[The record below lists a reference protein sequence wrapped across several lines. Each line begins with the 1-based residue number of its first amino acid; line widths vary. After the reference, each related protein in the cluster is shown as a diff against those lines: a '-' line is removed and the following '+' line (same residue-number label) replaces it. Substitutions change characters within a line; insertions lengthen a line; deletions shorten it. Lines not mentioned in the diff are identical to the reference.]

1 MDCEPSGELAQEA
14 AAMDLSAGALRD
26 AYVAADVPGGDGS
39 GSYRA
44 VQGTYAQGREIGG
57 GVMGLLLI
65 LGVIFLSG
73 MAVSLHD
80 RIFGYDKD
88 DEYVDDSYLDRL
100 DYDDWSG
107 RD

>member
-1 MDCEPSGELAQEA
+1 
-14 AAMDLSAGALRD
+14 
-26 AYVAADVPGGDGS
+26 
-39 GSYRA
+39 
-44 VQGTYAQGREIGG
+44 
-57 GVMGLLLI
+57 MGLLLI